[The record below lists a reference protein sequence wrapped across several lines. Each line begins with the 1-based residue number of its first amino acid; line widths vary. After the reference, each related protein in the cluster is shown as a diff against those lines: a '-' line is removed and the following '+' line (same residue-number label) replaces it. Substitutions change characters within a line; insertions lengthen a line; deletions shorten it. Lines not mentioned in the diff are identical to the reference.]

1 MTFQPNGVPCVS
13 ADCPLV
19 FDRVTHR
26 YGDGPAVLE
35 GFDWRVPSGVV
46 GVLGNNGVGKSTLL
60 KLAAGFVRPT
70 RGKVIIAGG
79 DGAEI
84 DAAEA
89 RALTGFLPESITV
102 DGRLT
107 AREFLTFAARIR
119 NVENGEKTAMALL
132 QRLGVADKADELMRG
147 LSFGSRRK
155 VGLAATF
162 LGDTRVLVLD
172 EPSNGLDVASIQ
184 VVEELIAARKADGT
198 AVVLSSHD
206 MGFVA
211 RVCESLLVLLGE
223 GRYRQGSPTD
233 LVAETGQPD
242 LHHAFRELVA
252 G

>member
-1 MTFQPNGVPCVS
+1 MTDQPND
-13 ADCPLV
+13 ALV
-19 FDRVTHR
+19 FDGVTHR
-26 YGDGPAVLE
+26 YGDGPAVLD
-35 GFDWRVPSGVV
+35 GFCWRVPSGVV

-70 RGKVIIAGG
+70 RGKVRIAGVDSTG
-79 DGAEI
+79 ENS
-84 DAAEA
+84 AEA
-89 RALTGFLPESITV
+89 RGLTGFLPESITV

-107 AREFLTFAARIR
+107 AREFLTFAAHIR
-119 NVENGEKTAMALL
+119 KVENGPDIAMALL
-132 QRLGVADKADELMRG
+132 GRLGVADKADELMRG

-162 LGDTRVLVLD
+162 LVDTRVLVLD

-184 VVEELIAARKADGT
+184 VVEELIAERRANGT

-211 RVCESLLVLLGE
+211 RTCESLLVLLGG
-223 GRYRQGSPTD
+223 GRFRQGSPAE
-233 LVAETGQPD
+233 LVAETGMPD